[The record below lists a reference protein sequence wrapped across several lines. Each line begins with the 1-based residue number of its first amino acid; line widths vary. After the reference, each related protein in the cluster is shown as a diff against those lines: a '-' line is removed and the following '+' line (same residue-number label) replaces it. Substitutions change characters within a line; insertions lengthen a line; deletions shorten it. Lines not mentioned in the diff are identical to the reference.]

1 MKKYMS
7 IMVAAL
13 VAMVLVCGCKKETTG
28 KLDAIRKAGKLVV
41 YTNPEF
47 PPYEYLGKDKAIVGC
62 EIDVVNRIAAKIG
75 VKAEIVSAEFDSII
89 GTVQTGKADLGASG
103 FTITDER
110 K

>member
-1 MKKYMS
+1 
-7 IMVAAL
+7 
-13 VAMVLVCGCKKETTG
+13 
-28 KLDAIRKAGKLVV
+28 
-41 YTNPEF
+41 
-47 PPYEYLGKDKAIVGC
+47 
-62 EIDVVNRIAAKIG
+62 AKIG